1 MEFKIVITSDAE
13 ADLDR
18 IIKYLLYKKNN
29 RQAASNVL
37 KDFEETKNVLA
48 ICAGTLK
55 LCDNPVLNSRGYKR
69 INFLSHKYF
78 MLYRLKNNTAIIDN
92 IFHASQDFENRMI

>member
-37 KDFEETKNVLA
+37 KDFEETKNVFSLKRFDKVSSTETSR
-48 ICAGTLK
+48 TL
-55 LCDNPVLNSRGYKR
+55 LFPL
-69 INFLSHKYF
+69 
-78 MLYRLKNNTAIIDN
+78 TA
-92 IFHASQDFENRMI
+92 